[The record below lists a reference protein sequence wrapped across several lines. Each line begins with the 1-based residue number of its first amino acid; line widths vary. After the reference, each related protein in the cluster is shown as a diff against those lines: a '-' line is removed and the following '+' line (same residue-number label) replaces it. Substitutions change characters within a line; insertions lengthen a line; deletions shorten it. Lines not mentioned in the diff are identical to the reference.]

1 MTDPVQS
8 LALCRSSA
16 RDFLYC
22 KPDARHTAQTAV
34 FPDPQFRANGAS
46 MPDILVGSAF
56 VTRATAL
63 LEPLNR
69 FATAVLRLDAPV
81 PDGEGRLRAT
91 SAHCQLA
98 AQLVQLETETGGIGG
113 WLDWDLFGC
122 ILPDWGRQ
130 EALAR
135 IEALLSA
142 LTRHISE
149 VVSAGV
155 AEFPCLQF
163 SKSQILENARK
174 ALDHA
179 AFFGPGHCVAFDD
192 TSLNISGDQRYQHG
206 DINGAIE
213 EFKKALLLNPD
224 NVNVHNSL
232 GVCYGVLGAY
242 EAALRSFEAALER
255 APEDVMALY
264 NSGLSHLMIG
274 DRARALH
281 YLRQASQIGEPVFE
295 VVFQT
300 GRLHLENGE
309 AAEARPFLETA
320 SRLNPHSALAWR
332 LMGECLFALEAIPE
346 AVDAYKRAIKL
357 NPGDAE
363 ALSTLGWLF
372 DLQGENPEITTIFCE
387 QAVDIAPDN
396 GLFQYR
402 LGMLYLKQQRRDDAL
417 AVLQRASE
425 RGHDASADIER
436 ILAHPPEEMN

>member
-1 MTDPVQS
+1 MTHHGQS

-22 KPDARHTAQTAV
+22 KPDVRHTAQTAV
-34 FPDPQFRANGAS
+34 FPDPQFHAS
-46 MPDILVGSAF
+46 GEAMPGILIGSAF

-63 LEPLNR
+63 LEPLAR
-69 FATAVLRLDAPV
+69 FATAVLRLEVPAPE
-81 PDGEGRLRAT
+81 GEGQPQA
-91 SAHCQLA
+91 SASHCRVA
-98 AQLVQLETETGGIGG
+98 EQLVQLEEETGGIGG

-122 ILPDWGRQ
+122 ILPDWSDR

-135 IEALLSA
+135 IEALLAA
-142 LTRHISE
+142 LSGQISE
-149 VVSAGV
+149 AVSAGV
-155 AEFPCLQF
+155 AEYPCLQF

-179 AFFGPGHCVAFDD
+179 AFFGPGRCVAFDD

-206 DINGAIE
+206 DISGAIE

-232 GVCYGVLGAY
+232 GVCYGVLGTY
-242 EAALRSFEAALER
+242 EAALHSFEAALER

-264 NSGLSHLMIG
+264 NTGLSHLMLG
-274 DRARALH
+274 DRAQALD
-281 YLRQASQIGEPVFE
+281 YLRRASRIGEPVFE
-295 VVFQT
+295 VAFQT

-320 SRLNPHSALAWR
+320 TRLNPQSALAWR
-332 LMGECLFALEAIPE
+332 LMGQCLFALEAIPE
-346 AVDAYKRAIKL
+346 AVAAYKRAIKL

-417 AVLQRASE
+417 AALQRASE
-425 RGHDASADIER
+425 RGHDASAEIER
-436 ILAHPPEEMN
+436 IITDQTEEKN

>member
-1 MTDPVQS
+1 MTPQVQS

-34 FPDPQFRANGAS
+34 FPDPQFCAGGIG
-46 MPDILVGSAF
+46 MPGILVGSAF

-63 LEPLNR
+63 LDPLPR
-69 FATAVLRLDAPV
+69 FATAVLRLDVPAPDDEA
-81 PDGEGRLRAT
+81 PAEASASHCRLAE
-91 SAHCQLA
+91 
-98 AQLVQLETETGGIGG
+98 QLVRLEAETGGIGG

-122 ILPDWGRQ
+122 ILPDRGGQ

-135 IEALLSA
+135 IEALLAA
-142 LTRHISE
+142 LAEQIGET
-149 VVSAGV
+149 VSAGV
-155 AEFPCLQF
+155 AEYPCLQF

-179 AFFGPGHCVAFDD
+179 AFFGPGSCVAFDD

-242 EAALRSFEAALER
+242 EAALRSFEAVLER

-264 NSGLSHLMIG
+264 NTGLSHLMIG
-274 DRARALH
+274 DRVQALQ
-281 YLRQASQIGEPVFE
+281 YLRRASQIGEPVFE
-295 VVFQT
+295 VAFQT
-300 GRLHLENGE
+300 GRLHLENSE
-309 AAEARPFLETA
+309 AAEAWPFLETA
-320 SRLNPHSALAWR
+320 TRLNPQSAIAWR
-332 LMGECLFALEAIPE
+332 LMGQCRFALEQIPE
-346 AVDAYKRAIKL
+346 AVAAYKRAIKL

-402 LGMLYLKQQRRDDAL
+402 LGMLYLKQQRHQDAL
-417 AVLQRASE
+417 AALQRASAH
-425 RGHDASADIER
+425 GHDADAEIER
-436 ILAHPPEEMN
+436 LLADQTEEKN

>member
-1 MTDPVQS
+1 MTHPVQS

-16 RDFLYC
+16 RDFLYR
-22 KPDARHTAQTAV
+22 KPDARHTAQRVV
-34 FPDPQFRANGAS
+34 FPDPQFRAHGEA
-46 MPDILVGSAF
+46 MPDLLVGSAF

-63 LEPLNR
+63 LEPLAR
-69 FATAVLRLDAPV
+69 FATAVLRLDVPAPE
-81 PDGEGRLRAT
+81 GEGRPEAT
-91 SAHCQLA
+91 PAHSRVA
-98 AQLVQLETETGGIGG
+98 AQLVQLEAETGGIGG

-122 ILPDWGRQ
+122 ILPDWSSQ
-130 EALAR
+130 EALTR
-135 IEALLSA
+135 VELLLA
-142 LTRHISE
+142 ELAEQTGE
-149 VVSAGV
+149 TVSAGV
-155 AEFPCLQF
+155 AAYPCLQF

-179 AFFGPGHCVAFDD
+179 AFFGPGGCVAFDD
-192 TSLNISGDQRYQHG
+192 TSLNISGDRRYQHG

-281 YLRQASQIGEPVFE
+281 YLRRASQIGEPVFE
-295 VVFQT
+295 VAFQT

-320 SRLNPHSALAWR
+320 TRLNPQSPIAWR
-332 LMGECLFALEAIPE
+332 LMGQCRFALEQIPE
-346 AVDAYKRAIKL
+346 AVAACKRAIKL

-372 DLQGENPEITTIFCE
+372 DRQGENPEITTIFCE

-417 AVLQRASE
+417 AALQRACE
-425 RGHDASADIER
+425 RGHDASAEIEQ
-436 ILAHPPEEMN
+436 ILAHQPEEKN